1 MKMTFLKILI
11 GLLLAFNINVVSSQ
25 AWVPVGEE
33 QFSSVYYPSLAMD
46 SNNSPYLFYK
56 DYSDNNRGVVSKFEN
71 DIWEQVGNSPFSELI
86 YPGIFGTTS
95 SWATHSLSID
105 NNNIL
110 YTAYINQNG
119 AVCVKK
125 VENESWLFVG
135 QNPIA
140 EGEYISLAIDNNNAP
155 HIAYFLYSEDNETEG
170 HYVVVKKYEADN
182 WQTIGEPIFV
192 DIIFGRKNNSLLF
205 DNDNNLYLAYLM
217 EDIITGL
224 YNIKIKKFENGI
236 WLDVTDPEAF
246 SDYFDFGF
254 AIDSQNKLYIAYT
267 DKEDNND
274 NNVTVKKL
282 EGNSWQVVGEI
293 EMEGYYQWFMTLNID
308 NNDIPYLSYT
318 IENHNPFTYTATVK
332 KFENDDWQNVGSPE
346 NIEGIFPIVFDTN
359 NIPFS
364 AFTNRNSNGVLITTV
379 KKFDPTAGVAT
390 SVFNQVEM
398 YPNPANENVTFTN
411 LPENTN
417 ITIIDLTGKLI
428 YSTKTAATSLTINTT
443 GFTSGLYLVELTGN
457 EGNTIKKLVI
467 K

>member
-1 MKMTFLKILI
+1 MKTTFFKTVL
-11 GLLLAFNINVVSSQ
+11 GLLLLTATSNASAQ
-25 AWVPVGEE
+25 AWIPVGEE
-33 QFSSVYYPSLAMD
+33 QFSSVYYPSLALD
-46 SNNSPYLFYK
+46 SNSSPYLFYK
-56 DYSDNNRGVVSKFEN
+56 DYSDNNRGIVVKFEN
-71 DIWEQVGNSPFSELI
+71 NNWDHAGNPPFSELI
-86 YPGIFGTTS
+86 YPGVFGTIS

-110 YTAYINQNG
+110 YVAYINQNG

-125 VENESWLFVG
+125 NENESWHFVG

-140 EGEYISLAIDNNNAP
+140 GGEYISLAIDNNNVP

-182 WQTIGEPIFV
+182 WQTLGEPIFV

-254 AIDSQNKLYIAYT
+254 AVDSQNKLYVAYT
-267 DKEDNND
+267 DKDNNND
-274 NNVTVKKL
+274 NNVTVKKI
-282 EGNSWQVVGEI
+282 ETNSWQVVGEV
-293 EMEGYYQWFMTLNID
+293 EMEGYYQWFMDLSID
-308 NNDIPYLSYT
+308 NNDTPYLSYT

-332 KFENDDWQNVGSPE
+332 KFENDNWQNVGNSE

-364 AFTNRNSNGVLITTV
+364 AFTNRDSNGVLTTIV
-379 KKFDPTAGVAT
+379 KKFNPTASVAT
-390 SVFNQVEM
+390 SVFNKVEM
-398 YPNPANENVTFTN
+398 YPNP
-411 LPENTN
+411 
-417 ITIIDLTGKLI
+417 
-428 YSTKTAATSLTINTT
+428 
-443 GFTSGLYLVELTGN
+443 TSGLLYIETSQELQSYEVYNLIGQQLLKGN
-457 EGNTIKKLVI
+457 FTDTIDMKDLSKGTYIIRLTTLNGAVFTEKVI
-467 K
+467 KE